1 MSIGHFPLPLFLQL
15 AKTNLY
21 SSLRQATTVRRG
33 ISCSISK
40 AQLMSDGIPGV
51 AQMPTIRD
59 ERELLLTR
67 LAKPCLDVEGSEA
80 VFTR

>member
-51 AQMPTIRD
+51 AEKPTIRD
-59 ERELLLTR
+59 ERECGNMSLDLKTDIWVYSLL
-67 LAKPCLDVEGSEA
+67 K
-80 VFTR
+80 